1 MTKEEK
7 VKAAELLGE
16 KCGRRGFSATEL
28 APQIAAMSKEERA
41 AFDRG
46 MVEGMKARQA
56 EKAK

>member
-7 VKAAELLGE
+7 IKAAELLGE
-16 KCGRRGFSATEL
+16 KCGRRGFSAAEL
-28 APQIAAMSKEERA
+28 ASQIAVMSKDERI

-46 MVEGMKARQA
+46 MIAGMKSKQA